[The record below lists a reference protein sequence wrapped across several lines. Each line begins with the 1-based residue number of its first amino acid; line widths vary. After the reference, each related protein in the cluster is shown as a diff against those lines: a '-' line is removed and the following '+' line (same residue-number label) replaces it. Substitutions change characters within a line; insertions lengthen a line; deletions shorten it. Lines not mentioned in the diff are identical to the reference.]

1 MPRLN
6 RVLVVVV
13 CLLLASSLYAS
24 TLEDLL
30 NMPGTVLAKGSNSL
44 PVGQFGVKSYKVEE
58 LSLSEPVV
66 IDGQTINAVK
76 AWRVT
81 INGGPFPVRD
91 QAAVISIGGVD
102 LRPALEVS
110 DLSAVATI
118 TFDQSMLTNAA
129 VITLSYGEDTTV
141 LPEKLTRN

>member
-1 MPRLN
+1 MRLN
-6 RVLVVVV
+6 RVLIVAV

-30 NMPGTVLAKGSNSL
+30 NMPGTVLGKGSNNL

-58 LSLSEPVV
+58 LTLTEPVIV
-66 IDGQTINAVK
+66 DGQTINAAK

-91 QAAVISIGGVD
+91 QAAVISVGGAD
-102 LRPALEVS
+102 LMPAREGT
-110 DLSAVATI
+110 DLSVVATI
-118 TFDQSMLTNAA
+118 TFDQSMLTNGA

-141 LPEKLTRN
+141 LPEKLTRY